1 MRYINEINAFDRRM
15 HRAPLSPLA
24 QLLWYKL
31 MQFSNRLHWP
41 ADFQMDNDRVM
52 NELNVSALQTL
63 INARKELVADGLLE
77 FTPGTRGKPST
88 YRLLSVEELETPD
101 IQWNDE
107 DAPDAFMGEVREDV
121 TAYFG
126 YTEDLGRELAQVVD
140 ILWAEYHPGEKPVS
154 GDTFQVFQ
162 YIKIQ
167 TRDENGEWSMEFP
180 KERKELLAYA
190 FDQARQNGKVTWS
203 YIAGIYRNFSQ
214 RGISSVED
222 AYDYEYSRR
231 KEL

>member
-1 MRYINEINAFDRRM
+1 LRYINEINAFDRRM
-15 HRAPLSPLA
+15 HRAPLSPIA

-41 ADFQMDNDRVM
+41 ADFQIDNKRLM
-52 NELNVSALQTL
+52 AELNVSALRTL
-63 INARKELVADGLLE
+63 ITARQELIESGLLE
-77 FTPGTRGKPST
+77 FSPGVRGKPST
-88 YRLLSVEELETPD
+88 YRLISVEAQEIPD
-101 IQWNDE
+101 IRWSDD

-154 GDTFQVFQ
+154 GDVFQVFL
-162 YIKIQ
+162 YIKVQ
-167 TRDENGEWSMEFP
+167 TRDENGEWTMEFP

-203 YIAGIYRNFSQ
+203 YINGIYRNFGQ
-214 RGISSVED
+214 RGITSVED

-231 KEL
+231 NP